1 MIGQFADVFTAACLR
16 NPVISCG
23 EISTTDIPD
32 WYFFEFGLPYDSAT
46 LVTPATYAA
55 LFAASPI
62 AHVDKVKAKVMLHIG
77 GVDLRVAPTNGVGY
91 YHALKGRGQGEGVD
105 MLVFP
110 KDSHPL
116 DGVETSRICWE
127 SARDWFDDARK

>member
-1 MIGQFADVFTAACLR
+1 M
-16 NPVISCG
+16 
-23 EISTTDIPD
+23 
-32 WYFFEFGLPYDSAT
+32 
-46 LVTPATYAA
+46 TPAAYTT

-77 GVDLRVAPTNGVGY
+77 GVDLRVAPTQGVGY
-91 YHALKGRGQGEGVD
+91 YHALKGRGNVVD

-110 KDSHPL
+110 KDSHAL
-116 DGVETSRICWE
+116 VLRVETARIIWE